1 MKGNGLGRCYEGEQ
15 KNSAMKASA
24 FLTLFAF
31 LTAGSVLAQPTA
43 LPTEN
48 QTLRIIQTVEAQF
61 PWMLSQQGTTEGW
74 ALIAIAVDARG
85 NLVDCMP
92 VSYSKRAFAKAA
104 IDALRVWR
112 FEPTRVR
119 GEPVGSK
126 VEVMFNFQAVGVVLS
141 FDMSR
146 HLNRLVQ
153 EKPEY
158 QPCSLR
164 ELDRVPTPIVA
175 PPPAYGKWLVD
186 KGVVGECV
194 VNFYI
199 DETGSVRLPAV
210 VSADFPELGILAVEA
225 IEKWKFEPPTSG
237 NRPVL
242 AKVRQSF
249 SFRP

>member
-1 MKGNGLGRCYEGEQ
+1 
-15 KNSAMKASA
+15 MKAYASLCLVA
-24 FLTLFAF
+24 FF
-31 LTAGSVLAQPTA
+31 TAGSVIAQPAA
-43 LPTEN
+43 LPPEN

-74 ALIAIAVDARG
+74 ALIALAVDAKG
-85 NLVDCMP
+85 NLVDCLP
-92 VSYSKRAFAKAA
+92 VSYSKRAFATAA
-104 IDALRVWR
+104 VDALRAWR

-141 FDMSR
+141 FDMAR
-146 HLNRLVQ
+146 HLSRLVQ

-175 PPPAYGKWLVD
+175 PPPGYGKWLVD
-186 KGVVGECV
+186 KGIIGDCV
-194 VNFYI
+194 VDFYI
-199 DETGSVRLPAV
+199 DETGTVRLPAV
-210 VSADFPELGILAVEA
+210 VAADFPELGILAVEA

-237 NRPVL
+237 NRAVL

-249 SFRP
+249 SFRQ

>member
-1 MKGNGLGRCYEGEQ
+1 
-15 KNSAMKASA
+15 MKAFQGLS
-24 FLTLFAF
+24 LVTL
-31 LTAGSVLAQPTA
+31 LTAGSVYAQSAA
-43 LPTEN
+43 LPPEN
-48 QTLRIIQTVEAQF
+48 QTLRIIQTVEARF

-74 ALIAIAVDARG
+74 ALVAIAVDAKG
-85 NLVDCMP
+85 VLIDCLP
-92 VSYSKRAFAKAA
+92 VSYSKRAFATEAV
-104 IDALRVWR
+104 DALRSWR

-126 VEVMFNFQAVGVVLS
+126 IEVMFHFQAIGVVLS
-141 FDMSR
+141 FDMTR
-146 HLNRLVQ
+146 HLSRLVQ

-186 KGVVGECV
+186 KGIVGDCV
-194 VNFYI
+194 IDFYI

-210 VSADFPELGILAVEA
+210 VAADFPELGILAVEA

-237 NRPVL
+237 NRAVL

-249 SFRP
+249 SFRQ